1 LRELEKIISEIRR
14 LRTQGM
20 RCVLA
25 TVVDVAGSAYRL
37 PGARMLVTEAEW
49 LAGSISGGCLE
60 SDVVT
65 RAREVIASN
74 QATVVTY
81 DTTGD
86 DDIVFGVGLG
96 CRGVI
101 RVLLEPVAM
110 VPGSADFVSFA
121 ERCLQ
126 RQQAGIVATVVDAGT
141 GAVRTGSRLLSV
153 AGGTVAS
160 DIENTEIKNAIEK
173 HLLEIQGTTESGLKV
188 LNLREASVEVFF
200 EAIQQPTPLIV
211 FGAGHDAMPLV
222 RLGKEL
228 GWHVTVVDHR
238 PAYTTAKRFPETDAV
253 VISGRDQIPEQ
264 IKFTADTLAVIMTHN
279 YLRDL
284 SLVKALLQSPA
295 RYVGLLGPKKR
306 TNELLTEAKQQGFEA
321 TTEQLQ
327 RFYAP
332 VGLDIGSENPEEV
345 ALSIVAEMRAV
356 IANRAPGHLRN
367 RSGAIHS
374 DRVVD
379 AQAESF
385 SKSGRA
391 GDANSRIPSC
401 PTTA

>member
-1 LRELEKIISEIRR
+1 LRELEKIINEVRH
-14 LRTQGM
+14 LREQGK

-65 RAREVIASN
+65 RARDVIISN

-81 DTTGD
+81 DTTDD

-101 RVLLEPVAM
+101 RVLLEPVTAI
-110 VPGSADFVSFA
+110 PDAADFVSFA
-121 ERCLQ
+121 EKCLHQ
-126 RQQAGIVATVVDAGT
+126 QQAGIVATVVDAGE
-141 GAVRTGSRLLSV
+141 GAVRIGSRLLSV
-153 AGGTVAS
+153 AGSTVAS
-160 DIENTEIKNAIEK
+160 DIENAEVKAALEK
-173 HLLEIQGTTESGLKV
+173 HLSEIQGPMGSGLKV
-188 LNLREASVEVFF
+188 LNLRDASVEVFL
-200 EAIQQPTPLIV
+200 ETIQQPTPLIV

-238 PAYTTAKRFPETDAV
+238 PAYATAKRFPEADAV
-253 VISGRDQIPEQ
+253 VISGRDQIPDQ

-306 TNELLTEAKQQGFEA
+306 ANELLTEAKQQGFEP
-321 TTEQLQ
+321 TSEQLQ

-345 ALSIVAEMRAV
+345 ALSIVAEMRSV
-356 IANRAPGHLRN
+356 IANRAPGHLRD
-367 RSGAIHS
+367 RGGSIHGLRTAGAE
-374 DRVVD
+374 
-379 AQAESF
+379 AESL
-385 SKSGRA
+385 STSSRA
-391 GDANSRIPSC
+391 DDASSRIPSC